1 MKRFLIF
8 LSMLIFSTVLFVS
21 CSEDNN
27 IVNPPAYGT
36 LSVISVPDG
45 ATIYIDGEDSGF
57 LTDYT
62 FTEMETGVHEVR
74 LELEGYV
81 DTTMTVTVNENL
93 TSTVTA
99 QLVQVFNTTEY
110 GPQRIYETLGT
121 TVGQPSGIDL
131 SSGNAFGISGNDK
144 DSVDI
149 YFSTE
154 LGYLVSSAEEHPN
167 MTRTTFFYEGGSQD
181 LYNEEDSPVVNTPN
195 NWVTNMPEDAANYYF
210 LFDQDGHYS
219 KIKIVGS
226 GGGNGPGDP
235 RWLDVEWIYN
245 ENEGDQRF

>member
-1 MKRFLIF
+1 MKRFLLI
-8 LSMLIFSTVLFVS
+8 LSMLILSTVLFVS
-21 CSEDNN
+21 CSDDDT
-27 IVNPPAYGT
+27 VVDPPAYGT

-45 ATIYIDGEDSGF
+45 ARIYIDGEDSGF

-62 FTEMETGVHEVR
+62 FTQMETGVHDVR

-81 DTTMTVTVNENL
+81 DTTMTVTVDENL

-99 QLVQVFNTTEY
+99 QLVPVFNTTEY
-110 GPQRIYETLGT
+110 GPKRIYETLGT
-121 TVGQPSGIDL
+121 STDQPSGIDL
-131 SSGNAFGISGNDK
+131 SSGNAFGISGDDK

-154 LGYLVSSAEEHPN
+154 LGYLVSSAAEHPN
-167 MTRTTFFYEGGSQD
+167 MTRATFFYEGDSQD
-181 LYNEEDSPVVNTPN
+181 LYNGEDSPIVNTPV
-195 NWVTNMPEDAANYYF
+195 NWEDNMPEDAANYYF

-226 GGGNGPGDP
+226 GGGQGPGDP
-235 RWLDVEWIYN
+235 RWLEVEWIYN
-245 ENEGDQRF
+245 ESMGDERF